1 MQNQGIW
8 KYDFSPGNEYKLM
21 DHLRAAVVVFVVV
34 VLVVVLV
41 VVCLKGAIKNS
52 EKL

>member
-1 MQNQGIW
+1 
-8 KYDFSPGNEYKLM
+8 M